1 MQRRKQNQNNN
12 EQPQLTELQAELMEY
27 VGFLKNQ
34 MPSQFLLSSKENIIK
49 TGFLLYDEI
58 IGGIPLGKYILI
70 SSQEGCGKTT
80 LMVQLQQ
87 ALQKQA
93 YKTMYID
100 TESSMSERRM
110 KELGMDVNKTIYV
123 VPDCLED
130 QYRLMW
136 ETMKQK
142 EIKEDVSP
150 FVFCFDSNTQTP
162 IRQELEDDAL
172 SDKQPGQVAKLN
184 SLQLKKLIKPLQRT
198 NSTLI
203 MISQVRDKLN
213 LGFGQSF
220 GPKDTTTG
228 GRQIKFYA
236 HQDIVLQPKSD
247 GTMEKMEID
256 GKIISIKQRKNRI
269 QSPNIEF
276 YMQLDFKNGFSDQIS
291 NFVYLSNLKE
301 SDWKDQNFEYIP
313 FKTTGG
319 WYEFKYEDKYVKK
332 FRSKEFPALYETDEE
347 FNKYVKE
354 IILQHI
360 HQVHGNSMYEESIK
374 EIVEEQIE
382 ESTNELFNETV
393 TKPEETVWEEK

>member
-1 MQRRKQNQNNN
+1 MQKKKQNQNNN
-12 EQPQLTELQAELMEY
+12 EQPQLTELQTELMEY

-172 SDKQPGQVAKLN
+172 SDKQPGQVAKVN

-228 GRQIKFYA
+228 GRQLKFYA

-313 FKTTGG
+313 FKTVGG

-332 FRSKEFPALYETDEE
+332 FRSKEFSALYETDEE

-360 HQVHGNSMYEESIK
+360 HQVHGNQMYEESIE
-374 EIVEEQIE
+374 EIVEEQID
-382 ESTNELFNETV
+382 ESTNVLFNETV
-393 TKPEETVWEEK
+393 TKPEETVLEEK

>member
-12 EQPQLTELQAELMEY
+12 EQPQLTELQTELMEY

-172 SDKQPGQVAKLN
+172 SDKQPGQVAKVN

-228 GRQIKFYA
+228 GRQLKFYA
-236 HQDIVLQPKSD
+236 HQDIVLQPKTD

-332 FRSKEFPALYETDEE
+332 FRSKEFPDLYETDQE

-360 HQVHGNSMYEESIK
+360 HQVHGNSMYEESIE
-374 EIVEEQIE
+374 EIVDEQIK
-382 ESTNELFNETV
+382 ESENELFNETV
-393 TKPEETVWEEK
+393 TKPEEAVWEEK

>member
-12 EQPQLTELQAELMEY
+12 EQPQLTELQTELMEY

-172 SDKQPGQVAKLN
+172 SDKQPGQVAKVN

-228 GRQIKFYA
+228 GRQLKFYA

-291 NFVYLSNLKE
+291 NFVYLSNLKD

-360 HQVHGNSMYEESIK
+360 HQVHGNSMYEESIE